1 MRHCHCKRCGAIFP
15 ETESFDIVIT
25 LEDDD
30 TEEDN
35 QALLLL
41 RSCAWCGQKFDEMY
55 ETYSFPGETYRPPN
69 EAIMKD
75 LNDAKKASEK
85 DIEKALCSER
95 QLSLF
100 DTE

>member
-41 RSCAWCGQKFDEMY
+41 RVPVKFDEMA
-55 ETYSFPGETYRPPN
+55 ETYSFWRNLSTTKRSNHES
-69 EAIMKD
+69 
-75 LNDAKKASEK
+75 DAKKASEK
-85 DIEKALCSER
+85 DTEKSTLQRKATIAVR
-95 QLSLF
+95 H
-100 DTE
+100 